1 MMQALVTLQS
11 HHRTDEF
18 VYGVH
23 DGSFGLCVCVC
34 MCVCV
39 CVMMSMPCLGAL
51 DTAVTLEGKRTLNP
65 KMCFYKNV
73 NQCWPNVRGPTVT
86 GLAVKKK

>member
-34 MCVCV
+34 
-39 CVMMSMPCLGAL
+39 VMMSMPCLGAL
-51 DTAVTLEGKRTLNP
+51 DTAVTLEGKRTLKP

-73 NQCWPNVRGPTVT
+73 NPQC
-86 GLAVKKK
+86 